1 VACSEDL
8 ERQKPM
14 PDFSKRS
21 LRIRDILVL
30 VGVAI
35 AFLVIIAILWQGF
48 FATD

>member
-1 VACSEDL
+1 
-8 ERQKPM
+8 M

-21 LRIRDILVL
+21 LRFRDIVVI

-35 AFLVIIAILWQGF
+35 AFLVIVGILWQGF